1 MDMPLTRDFHRLV
14 TKKIPL
20 IDVRAPVEFEKG
32 AFPTA
37 VNLPLMNDQER
48 EAVGI
53 RYKNNGN
60 EAAVKLGHTLV
71 SGDVKERR
79 IAAWQAF
86 IDKHPDAV
94 LYCFRG
100 GQRSR
105 ISQQWLHERGYP
117 VARIEGGY
125 KAFRNYLLHE
135 LETMEGR
142 FTPLLLGGR
151 TGSGKTLLL
160 HKIEQMVDLEGLAKH
175 RGSAFGKKIE
185 PQPTQI
191 NFENLLAF
199 DLLQK
204 LDKGFRHLLF
214 EDEGK
219 NVGRVYLPEKFFQTI
234 AKAGLIILETPLPE
248 RVEITF
254 DEYVTLAQQEY
265 LHFFGEKEGL
275 KKWAET
281 IIDSMDR
288 IARRLGSER
297 HLRLRAIFDEAL
309 AQQKKSGKTDMHAEW
324 IRILLE
330 EYYDPMYDYQL
341 GKKSN
346 EILFR
351 GDSKAVLEYIN
362 NFSTRL

>member
-1 MDMPLTRDFHRLV
+1 
-14 TKKIPL
+14 
-20 IDVRAPVEFEKG
+20 VEFAKG

-37 VNLPLMNDQER
+37 VNLPLMSDQER

-60 EAAVKLGHTLV
+60 EAAVKLGYQLV
-71 SGDVKERR
+71 SGDIKEMR
-79 IAAWQAF
+79 ITAWQHF
-86 IDKHPDAV
+86 IQKHPHAL

-117 VARIEGGY
+117 ITRIEGGY
-125 KAFRNYLLHE
+125 KAFRNYLLTE

-142 FTPLLLGGR
+142 FRPLLLGGR
-151 TGSGKTLLL
+151 TGSGKTVLLR
-160 HKIEQMVDLEGLAKH
+160 KIAHMIDLEGIAKH

-191 NFENLLAF
+191 DFENRLAF
-199 DLLQK
+199 DLIQK
-204 LDKGFRHLLF
+204 LHKGYRHLVF

-234 AKAGLIILETPLPE
+234 AKAGVVILETPLDE

-254 DEYVTLAQQEY
+254 TEYVTLAQKEY
-265 LHFFGEKEGL
+265 LEYFGESEGVQ
-275 KKWAET
+275 KWADT
-281 IIDSMDR
+281 IGGSIDR
-288 IARRLGSER
+288 IERRLGSER
-297 HLRLRAIFDEAL
+297 HRRLKAIFDDAL
-309 AQQKKSGKTDMHAEW
+309 KEQMDTQKTEQHKAW
-324 IRILLE
+324 IKILLK

-341 GKKSN
+341 SKKSN
-346 EILFR
+346 KILFR
-351 GDSKAVLEYIN
+351 GEKEAVETYLNNLEKE
-362 NFSTRL
+362 S